1 MKREYKQ
8 PVAKFIDYAYEE
20 QVVAESVIYNGSGD
34 GNNTNYCTYQSG
46 SIANPCT
53 LVVNSTFPD
62 SICSTKPWSL
72 R

>member
-8 PVAKFIDYAYEE
+8 PVVQFIDYAYEE

-34 GNNTNYCTYQSG
+34 GNNTGYCTYQSG
-46 SIANPCT
+46 SIASPCT
-53 LVVNSTFPD
+53 NIVNSTFIE
-62 SICSTKPWSL
+62 SVCNIQPWSL

>member
-34 GNNTNYCTYQSG
+34 GNNTGWCTWTSG
-46 SIANPCT
+46 SISSPCT
-53 LVVNSTFPD
+53 TVVSSDNPGLCDTEM
-62 SICSTKPWSL
+62 WSL